1 MSFGA
6 NLRRIRLEKGYTQEM
21 LANKVQTSRSNIANY
36 EVDKNKPSVEM
47 LNKLCEALDVSSDV
61 LLGNASLLDD
71 SMLKIGLDMKN
82 YNPPTAAQKK
92 QIEEFAR
99 FVLKDNKK
107 E

>member
-6 NLRRIRLEKGYTQEM
+6 NLRRIRLEKGYTQEE
-21 LANKVQTSRSNIANY
+21 LAKKINTSRSNIANY
-36 EVDKNKPSVEM
+36 EVDKNKPSLEM
-47 LNKLCEALDVSSDV
+47 LNKLSEVLGVSSDV
-61 LLGNASLLDD
+61 LLGNSSLSNDT
-71 SMLKIGLDMKN
+71 MLKIGLDMKK
-82 YNPPTAAQKK
+82 YNPPTEAQKK